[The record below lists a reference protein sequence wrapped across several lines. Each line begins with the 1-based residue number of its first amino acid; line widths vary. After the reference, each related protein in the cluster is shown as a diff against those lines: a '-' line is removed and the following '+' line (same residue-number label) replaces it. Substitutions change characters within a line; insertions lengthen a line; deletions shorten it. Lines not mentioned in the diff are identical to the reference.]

1 MKDNK
6 TIIIFGGVLVFL
18 ILVLVTLLIIPNKTT
33 KPKAENDIVILNKKA
48 ADIYSIQI
56 SKPTEVF
63 TMAKNSENKLSIY
76 EWFNYLPNDFL
87 FEQAGKYASNITSP
101 KLIEQNPK
109 DLEKYGLKK
118 PTSKV
123 KVHFKDKSIYEFQMG
138 SITPVKTGYYFYD
151 VKSKKVYVVSIE
163 AANPF
168 ILEKVNYISS
178 QVVSIGTPEDPITV
192 MDMEIA
198 RPDLKE
204 NILIVGIPKNQE
216 NPDSTKEI
224 FEVETY
230 MLATPVRADTDFE
243 KVNKYATSLTG
254 LLAKKVVAVSPTND
268 DLIKYGF
275 MSPSLVVTAT
285 LNKEKGSV
293 VFGSYVPAENAYYAM
308 NDKTDVVFL
317 VSKDN
322 IPWLIMKADDVLS
335 RYIMLTNVSDL
346 SGMILFSG
354 EKSYKVDFE
363 FDKGTFNGVKIDNKT
378 IDLKKFKEFYKV
390 VVGLP
395 LDGINK
401 EKQDIKSIVGFTYI
415 YSDKTKN
422 PVTIEFK
429 KQVNLQ
435 CQVQINGEAAFYT
448 NSTAIDN
455 LIKNIDLIVQNKSVV
470 G

>member
-268 DLIKYGF
+268 DLIKYGLKQ
-275 MSPSLVVTAT
+275 PSLVVTAT
-285 LNKEKGSV
+285 LNKDKGSV